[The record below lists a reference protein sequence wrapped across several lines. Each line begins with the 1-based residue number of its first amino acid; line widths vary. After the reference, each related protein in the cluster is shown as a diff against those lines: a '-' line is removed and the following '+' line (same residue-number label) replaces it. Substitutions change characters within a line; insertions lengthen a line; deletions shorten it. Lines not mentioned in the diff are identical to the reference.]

1 MFNFLKKLFAS
12 KELEQV
18 EINLQQLEDWFNNKI
33 SYLDFNDF
41 FQEYF
46 KKIKELK
53 QQLKEKVKLLQEAEV
68 PKEHKNVE
76 DRVKNI
82 VQGHRDNYARA
93 MERFVE
99 ELSVIEKDSFF
110 TLDDYKQVLEFNKT
124 LDETVDDLAKRTA
137 KSYQASQHL
146 FFDPV
151 EEVFKLMG
159 KLNLLIKNFKKKEFA
174 EKIKSLEQLKQKMT
188 QINEDKNKKINFE
201 KEIKEKEIILK
212 DKNKE
217 KEEKEKELQQ
227 LKESPDYNNLLE
239 LKTKKENKEKEI
251 KENENNVFTFF
262 SKLNKPLR
270 KYERVALD
278 DKLIKEYLDNSVK
291 AFFDDEELKIK
302 EVLQG
307 LKKSLDS
314 LKLDDKQKNNFSE
327 LIEKST
333 TTFLDELFSVGK
345 KLKEEKETLIKE
357 INQSKI
363 VNKINDK
370 EKEINESQ
378 EKIAR
383 IEKEFTDK
391 KEKLEKINLNKVIK
405 EIKEKVNDLFNVEL
419 TVSF

>member
-1 MFNFLKKLFAS
+1 M
-12 KELEQV
+12 
-18 EINLQQLEDWFNNKI
+18 
-33 SYLDFNDF
+33 
-41 FQEYF
+41 
-46 KKIKELK
+46 
-53 QQLKEKVKLLQEAEV
+53 
-68 PKEHKNVE
+68 
-76 DRVKNI
+76 
-82 VQGHRDNYARA
+82 
-93 MERFVE
+93 
-99 ELSVIEKDSFF
+99 
-110 TLDDYKQVLEFNKT
+110 
-124 LDETVDDLAKRTA
+124 
-137 KSYQASQHL
+137 
-146 FFDPV
+146 
-151 EEVFKLMG
+151 
-159 KLNLLIKNFKKKEFA
+159 
-174 EKIKSLEQLKQKMT
+174 
-188 QINEDKNKKINFE
+188 
-201 KEIKEKEIILK
+201 
-212 DKNKE
+212 
-217 KEEKEKELQQ
+217 
-227 LKESPDYNNLLE
+227 
-239 LKTKKENKEKEI
+239 
-251 KENENNVFTFF
+251 
-262 SKLNKPLR
+262 
-270 KYERVALD
+270 ALD